1 MVIILSGQIGFA
13 SEAEPESPYQR
24 YEDEDGFC
32 DDGIGGGCG
41 DDDGSGGVGGGDDDK
56 GGGCGDD
63 DCLPPGG
70 NMS

>member
-32 DDGIGGGCG
+32 DDGNGGGCG
-41 DDDGSGGVGGGDDDK
+41 DDDD